1 MRKLRGA
8 DISMVYQEPLSAL
21 NPSMRIQDQLAE
33 SLITHRNYKKEA
45 AFAELLEALKKVN
58 MPDPEGVMR
67 RYPHQISGGQQQR
80 VLIAM
85 AMLNNPSLL
94 IMDEPTTAL
103 DVTVEA
109 AVLDLIAELQERYH
123 TATLYISHNLGG
135 WRVLIK
141 SPSCMQVKSWSWLLP
156 GPFSTTPCIHIP
168 WA

>member
-1 MRKLRGA
+1 
-8 DISMVYQEPLSAL
+8 MVYQEPLSAL
-21 NPSMRIQDQLAE
+21 NPSIHVQDQLAE

-45 AFAELLEALKKVN
+45 AFAESLEALKKVN
-58 MPDPEGVMR
+58 MPIGRCHAPI
-67 RYPHQISGGQQQR
+67 PHQISGGQQQR

-123 TATLYISHNLGG
+123 TATLYSATTWAWWHAYP
-135 WRVLIK
+135 IK
-141 SPSCMQVKSWSWLLP
+141 SPSCMQVKSWNWLLP
-156 GPFSTTPCIHIP
+156 GPFFTTPCIHIP